1 MEPRRSP
8 TPEAITIASTN
19 ASRADRRQSLGTGSM
34 MAALPAPWVQA
45 VFDEIDC
52 GLLVCTAT
60 GQVVCR
66 NQSARRALRGEHP
79 LMLDSHGVLEARDPR
94 HGPLWAQALHSVAS
108 QARRQFLQLDPMLTD
123 KCIALVPLPGGEAP
137 VLPAVLILLGRQ
149 QLCGKLAAQWFGM
162 SHGLSP
168 TEDNVLGALAAGHRP
183 QHIAQLHGVCV
194 STVRTQ
200 VASINNK
207 AQTHATGDLL
217 RRLALLP
224 PMVGAL
230 RQCLD

>member
-1 MEPRRSP
+1 MQTHRSS
-8 TPEAITIASTN
+8 TPEAAAS
-19 ASRADRRQSLGTGSM
+19 AADRRPARDPGA
-34 MAALPAPWVQA
+34 MAVPPPAAWVQA
-45 VFDEIDC
+45 VFDELDC
-52 GLLVCTAT
+52 GLLVCTEH
-60 GQVVCR
+60 GQVQCC
-66 NQSARRALRGEHP
+66 NQSARRSLRSEHP
-79 LMLDSHGVLEARDPR
+79 LVLNRSGVLEARDPR
-94 HGPLWAQALHSVAS
+94 QGPTWAQAL
-108 QARRQFLQLDPMLTD
+108 QAAVRQSRRQFLRLDPMAVD

-137 VLPAVLILLGRQ
+137 AHPAVLILLGRQ

-168 TEDNVLGALAAGHRP
+168 AEDNVLGALAAGHRP
-183 QHIAQLHGVCV
+183 QHIAQLHGVCI

-200 VASINNK
+200 IASINNK

>member
-1 MEPRRSP
+1 MQPHRVPGTEPAR
-8 TPEAITIASTN
+8 IAP
-19 ASRADRRQSLGTGSM
+19 DRHLLPSQLAAVG
-34 MAALPAPWVQA
+34 AALPSAWVQA
-45 VFDEIDC
+45 AFDEIDN
-52 GLLVCTAT
+52 GLLVCTEH
-60 GQVVCR
+60 GQVLCS

-79 LMLDSHGVLEARDPR
+79 LVLEDCGVLEARDPR
-94 HGPLWAQALHSVAS
+94 HGPVWAQALRGAATQS
-108 QARRQFLQLDPMLTD
+108 RRQFLQLDPLLSD
-123 KCIALVPLPGGEAP
+123 KCIAVVPLPVGDTPAQ
-137 VLPAVLILLGRQ
+137 PAVLILLGRQ
-149 QLCGKLAAQWFGM
+149 HLCGKLAAQWFGM

-168 TEDNVLGALAAGHRP
+168 AEDNVLGALAAGHRP
-183 QHIAQLHGVCV
+183 QTIAQRHGVCI

-217 RRLALLP
+217 RRLTLLP